1 MTDNRIEIARQVAD
15 QLFAAE
21 TAIDTALARTA
32 ALAGMMPSVREDVR
46 LSALVGQGAIE
57 RAQRLDRA
65 LDGAL
70 ADERAIETLSALGE
84 ARRKIVETHKQLS
97 ITQKQMGL
105 GPLNFGGWV
114 DKPNFA
120 RQGLSVAAE
129 AA

>member
-1 MTDNRIEIARQVAD
+1 MTDNRVEIARQVAD

-32 ALAGMMPSVREDVR
+32 ALAGLMPSVREDVR
-46 LSALVGQGAIE
+46 LSALVGQGAI
-57 RAQRLDRA
+57 
-65 LDGAL
+65 
-70 ADERAIETLSALGE
+70 ERAIETLSALGE

>member
-1 MTDNRIEIARQVAD
+1 MTDNRVDIARQVAD

-21 TAIDTALARTA
+21 TAIDTALTKTA
-32 ALAGMMPSVREDVR
+32 ALAGLMPSVREDAR
-46 LSALVGQGAIE
+46 LSALVGQS
-57 RAQRLDRA
+57 A
-65 LDGAL
+65 L
-70 ADERAIETLSALGE
+70 ERAIEAISALGE

-120 RQGLSVAAE
+120 RNGLSVAE

>member
-1 MTDNRIEIARQVAD
+1 MTDNRVNIARQVAD

-21 TAIDTALARTA
+21 TAIDTALAKTA
-32 ALAGMMPSVREDVR
+32 ALAGLMPSVREDAR
-46 LSALVGQGAIE
+46 LSALVGQGAV
-57 RAQRLDRA
+57 
-65 LDGAL
+65 
-70 ADERAIETLSALGE
+70 ERAIETMAALGE

-114 DKPNFA
+114 DKPQFA
-120 RQGLSVAAE
+120 RAGLAAVE

>member
-1 MTDNRIEIARQVAD
+1 MTDNRLEIARQVAD

-21 TAIDTALARTA
+21 TAIDTALAKTA
-32 ALAGMMPSVREDVR
+32 ALAGLMPSVRENAR
-46 LSALVGQGAIE
+46 LSALVGQGAV
-57 RAQRLDRA
+57 
-65 LDGAL
+65 
-70 ADERAIETLSALGE
+70 ERAIETMAALGE

-114 DKPNFA
+114 DKPQFA
-120 RQGLSVAAE
+120 SASLAVVASE

>member
-21 TAIDTALARTA
+21 AAIDQALAKTA
-32 ALAGMMPSVREDVR
+32 ALAGLMPSVRENAR
-46 LSALVGQGAIE
+46 LSALIGQGAV
-57 RAQRLDRA
+57 
-65 LDGAL
+65 
-70 ADERAIETLSALGE
+70 ERAIETLSALGE

-105 GPLNFGGWV
+105 GPLNFGGGW
-114 DKPNFA
+114 KESNFA
-120 RQGLSVAAE
+120 HHALSVATAE